1 MGKVIIKNNI
11 THSTPLPRV
20 LIIIVNWNGRDDL
33 IELLASIKNLNY
45 PKDNYKIMVIDNG
58 SSDGSQTAISQSFPD
73 AYLLEN
79 KRNIGYVK
87 AVNQGIANSLNM
99 AVDYIWIFN
108 NDVTVE
114 ENSLKI
120 LVEVGQTD
128 EKIGVIAPVV
138 YSYKNPE
145 VIENI
150 GYQINFWIGR
160 LKKLKFGRDVFQ
172 NYDDKYAEVDSQLG
186 CSTLIKSAVFKMV
199 GNFQAIYN
207 LYFEETDFNIRARKK
222 GFQVV
227 VVKDAK
233 VWHKTASTM
242 NKFILRRA
250 LLQRLS
256 GKPGR
261 KCSYPRRPTETEE
274 LPCQIGEKAVYTE
287 NRWEAQA
294 AWNPS
299 HRRQAPSNGSIENPG
314 NHMRERSG
322 NCPFYLNSSYP
333 S

>member
-1 MGKVIIKNNI
+1 
-11 THSTPLPRV
+11 
-20 LIIIVNWNGRDDL
+20 
-33 IELLASIKNLNY
+33 
-45 PKDNYKIMVIDNG
+45 MVVDNG

-73 AYLLEN
+73 VYLLEN

-87 AVNQGIANSLNM
+87 AVNQGIANGLNM

-108 NDVTVE
+108 NDVVVDG
-114 ENSLKI
+114 NSLKI

-128 EKIGVIAPVV
+128 EKIGVIAPVI

-172 NYDDKYAEVDSQLG
+172 NYNDKYAEVDSQLG
-186 CSTLIKSAVFKMV
+186 CSTLIKSTVFKMV

-207 LYFEETDFNIRARKK
+207 LYFEETDFNVRARKK
-222 GFQVV
+222 GFRVV

-250 LLQRLS
+250 YLLVRNLFLF
-256 GKPGR
+256 
-261 KCSYPRRPTETEE
+261 E
-274 LPCQIGEKAVYTE
+274 LLNAKIKHLLVFIPYYFLIHLPYFLIY
-287 NRWEAQA
+287 
-294 AWNPS
+294 
-299 HRRQAPSNGSIENPG
+299 GSIYGLKVKFKKDIE
-314 NHMRERSG
+314 
-322 NCPFYLNSSYP
+322 
-333 S
+333 

>member
-1 MGKVIIKNNI
+1 MGKAIIKNNI

-33 IELLASIKNLNY
+33 LELLASIKNLNY

-73 AYLLEN
+73 VYLLEN

-87 AVNQGIANSLNM
+87 AVNQGIANGLNT

-114 ENSLKI
+114 ENSLKR
-120 LVEVGQTD
+120 LVEAGQQD
-128 EKIGVIAPVV
+128 ENIGVIAPVI
-138 YSYKNPE
+138 YSYNSPDKIDN
-145 VIENI
+145 V
-150 GYQINFWIGR
+150 GYKINFWIGR
-160 LKKLKFGRDVFQ
+160 LKRLKFGRDVFQ
-172 NYDDKYAEVDSQLG
+172 NYNDTYAEVDSQLG
-186 CSTLIKSAVFKMV
+186 CSTLIKSTVFKMI

-222 GFQVV
+222 GFRVV

-250 LLQRLS
+250 YLLVRNLLLF
-256 GKPGR
+256 
-261 KCSYPRRPTETEE
+261 E
-274 LPCQIGEKAVYTE
+274 LLNAKTKHLLVFIPYYFLIHLPYFLIC
-287 NRWEAQA
+287 
-294 AWNPS
+294 
-299 HRRQAPSNGSIENPG
+299 GSIYG
-314 NHMRERSG
+314 LKVKLRKSRKGSI
-322 NCPFYLNSSYP
+322 
-333 S
+333 

>member
-1 MGKVIIKNNI
+1 MREVIIKNNI
-11 THSTPLPRV
+11 AHSTPLPRV
-20 LIIIVNWNGRDDL
+20 LITIVNWNGRDDL
-33 IELLASIKNLNY
+33 VELLASIKNLNY

-58 SSDGSQTAISQSFPD
+58 SRDGSQTAISQSFPD
-73 AYLLEN
+73 VYLLEN

-87 AVNQGIANSLNM
+87 AVNQGIANGLNM

-114 ENSLKI
+114 ENFLRK
-120 LVEVGQTD
+120 LVEAGQQD
-128 EKIGVIAPVV
+128 ENIGVITPVI

-160 LKKLKFGRDVFQ
+160 LKKLKFGCDVFQ
-172 NYDDKYAEVDSQLG
+172 NYNDEYAEVDSQLG
-186 CSTLIKSAVFKMV
+186 CSTLIKSTVFKMV

-207 LYFEETDFNIRARKK
+207 LYFEETDFNVRARKK
-222 GFQVV
+222 GFRVV

-250 LLQRLS
+250 YLL
-256 GKPGR
+256 GR
-261 KCSYPRRPTETEE
+261 NLFLFE
-274 LPCQIGEKAVYTE
+274 LL
-287 NRWEAQA
+287 NAQLKHLLVFI
-294 AWNPS
+294 PYYFMI
-299 HRRQAPSNGSIENPG
+299 HLPYFLIYGSIHG
-314 NHMRERSG
+314 LKVKLRKSRKGSI
-322 NCPFYLNSSYP
+322 
-333 S
+333 

>member
-1 MGKVIIKNNI
+1 MGKAIIKNNI

-33 IELLASIKNLNY
+33 LELLASIKNLNY

-73 AYLLEN
+73 VYLLEN

-87 AVNQGIANSLNM
+87 AVNQGIANGLNM
-99 AVDYIWIFN
+99 AVDYVWIFN

-114 ENSLKI
+114 ENSLRK
-120 LVEVGQTD
+120 LVEAGQQD
-128 EKIGVIAPVV
+128 ENIGVIAPVI
-138 YSYKNPE
+138 YSYNSPE
-145 VIENI
+145 KIDNV
-150 GYQINFWIGR
+150 GYKINFWIGR
-160 LKKLKFGRDVFQ
+160 LKRLKFGRDVFQ
-172 NYDDKYAEVDSQLG
+172 NYNDTYAEVDSQLG
-186 CSTLIKSAVFKMV
+186 CSTLIKSTVFKMI

-222 GFQVV
+222 GFRVV

-250 LLQRLS
+250 YLLLRNLFLF
-256 GKPGR
+256 
-261 KCSYPRRPTETEE
+261 E
-274 LPCQIGEKAVYTE
+274 LLNAKTKHLLVFIPYYFLIHLPYFLIC
-287 NRWEAQA
+287 
-294 AWNPS
+294 
-299 HRRQAPSNGSIENPG
+299 GSIYG
-314 NHMRERSG
+314 LKVKLRKSRKGSI
-322 NCPFYLNSSYP
+322 
-333 S
+333 

>member
-20 LIIIVNWNGRDDL
+20 LITIVNWNGRDDL
-33 IELLASIKNLNY
+33 IKLLASIKNLNY

-73 AYLLEN
+73 VYLLEN

-87 AVNQGIANSLNM
+87 AVNQGIANGLNM

-108 NDVTVE
+108 NDVVVE
-114 ENSLKI
+114 ENSLRK
-120 LVEVGQTD
+120 LVEAGQQD
-128 EKIGVIAPVV
+128 ENIGVIAPVI
-138 YSYKNPE
+138 YSYNSPE
-145 VIENI
+145 KIDNV
-150 GYQINFWIGR
+150 GYKINFWIGR

-172 NYDDKYAEVDSQLG
+172 NYDGKYAEVDSQLG
-186 CSTLIKSAVFKMV
+186 CSTLIKSTVFKMV

-222 GFQVV
+222 GFRVV
-227 VVKDAK
+227 VIKDAK

-250 LLQRLS
+250 YLLLRNLFLFELLNA
-256 GKPGR
+256 KR
-261 KCSYPRRPTETEE
+261 KHLLVFIPYYFLIH
-274 LPCQIGEKAVYTE
+274 LPYFLIYGGIYGLKVKFKKD
-287 NRWEAQA
+287 
-294 AWNPS
+294 
-299 HRRQAPSNGSIENPG
+299 IK
-314 NHMRERSG
+314 
-322 NCPFYLNSSYP
+322 
-333 S
+333 

>member
-11 THSTPLPRV
+11 THSTSLPRV

-58 SSDGSQTAISQSFPD
+58 SSNGSQTAISQSFPD
-73 AYLLEN
+73 VYLLEN

-87 AVNQGIANSLNM
+87 AVNQGIAYGLNRE
-99 AVDYIWIFN
+99 VDYIWIFN

-114 ENSLKI
+114 EDSLMR
-120 LVEVGQTD
+120 LVEAGQQD
-128 EKIGVIAPVV
+128 KNIGVIAPVI

-145 VIENI
+145 VIDNV
-150 GYQINFWIGR
+150 GYKINFWIGR

-172 NYDDKYAEVDSQLG
+172 NYNDTYAEVDSQLG
-186 CSTLIKSAVFKMV
+186 CSTLIKSSVFKMV

-207 LYFEETDFNIRARKK
+207 LYFEETDFNVRARKK
-222 GFQVV
+222 GFRVV

-250 LLQRLS
+250 YLLVRNLFLF
-256 GKPGR
+256 
-261 KCSYPRRPTETEE
+261 E
-274 LPCQIGEKAVYTE
+274 LLNAKIKHLLVFIPYYFLIHLPYFLIY
-287 NRWEAQA
+287 
-294 AWNPS
+294 
-299 HRRQAPSNGSIENPG
+299 GSIYGLKVKFKKDIE
-314 NHMRERSG
+314 
-322 NCPFYLNSSYP
+322 
-333 S
+333 

>member
-1 MGKVIIKNNI
+1 MRKVIIKNNT
-11 THSTPLPRV
+11 THSTPLPGV

-33 IELLASIKNLNY
+33 LELLASIKNLNY

-58 SSDGSQTAISQSFPD
+58 SRDGSQTAISQSFPD
-73 AYLLEN
+73 VYLLEN

-87 AVNQGIANSLNM
+87 AVNQGIANGLNM
-99 AVDYIWIFN
+99 AVNYIWIFN

-114 ENSLKI
+114 ENSLRK
-120 LVEVGQTD
+120 LVEVGQQD
-128 EKIGVIAPVV
+128 ENIGVIAPVI

-160 LKKLKFGRDVFQ
+160 LKKLKFGCDVFQ
-172 NYDDKYAEVDSQLG
+172 NYNDEYAEVDSQLG
-186 CSTLIKSAVFKMV
+186 CSTLIKSTVFKMV

-207 LYFEETDFNIRARKK
+207 LYFEETDFNVRARKK
-222 GFQVV
+222 GFRVV

-250 LLQRLS
+250 YLLLRNLFLF
-256 GKPGR
+256 
-261 KCSYPRRPTETEE
+261 E
-274 LPCQIGEKAVYTE
+274 LL
-287 NRWEAQA
+287 NAQLKHLLVFI
-294 AWNPS
+294 PYYFMI
-299 HRRQAPSNGSIENPG
+299 HLPYFLIYGSIHG
-314 NHMRERSG
+314 LKVKLRKSRKGSI
-322 NCPFYLNSSYP
+322 
-333 S
+333 

>member
-1 MGKVIIKNNI
+1 MGKAIIKNNI

-33 IELLASIKNLNY
+33 LELLASIKNLNY

-73 AYLLEN
+73 VYLLEN

-87 AVNQGIANSLNM
+87 AVNQGIANGLNT

-114 ENSLKI
+114 ENSLKR
-120 LVEVGQTD
+120 LVEAGQQD
-128 EKIGVIAPVV
+128 ENIGVIAPVI
-138 YSYKNPE
+138 YSYNSPE
-145 VIENI
+145 KIDNV
-150 GYQINFWIGR
+150 GYKINFWIGR

-172 NYDDKYAEVDSQLG
+172 NYNDTYAEVDSQLG
-186 CSTLIKSAVFKMV
+186 CSTLIKSTVFKMI

-222 GFQVV
+222 GFRVV

-250 LLQRLS
+250 YLLVRNLLLF
-256 GKPGR
+256 
-261 KCSYPRRPTETEE
+261 E
-274 LPCQIGEKAVYTE
+274 LLNAKTKHLLVFIPYYFLIHLPYFLIC
-287 NRWEAQA
+287 
-294 AWNPS
+294 
-299 HRRQAPSNGSIENPG
+299 GSIYG
-314 NHMRERSG
+314 LKVKLRKSRKGSI
-322 NCPFYLNSSYP
+322 
-333 S
+333 